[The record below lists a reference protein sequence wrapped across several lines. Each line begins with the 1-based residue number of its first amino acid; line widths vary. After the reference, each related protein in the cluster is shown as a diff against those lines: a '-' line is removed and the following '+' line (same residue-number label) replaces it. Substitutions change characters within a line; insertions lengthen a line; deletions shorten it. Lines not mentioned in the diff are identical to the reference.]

1 MPAASQTPLDEA
13 VRRWGHV
20 LLGLGLGGGLAAT
33 FVLVYVEPVFGLLVP
48 VSLLGCMAISFLI
61 RRPIVHLFLV
71 LCGFVLV
78 FNYEPGIEPSEVAF
92 GLYYMTYLASWFGYR
107 LFFSGEPFVFGV
119 VDKAVVLF
127 LIFITLGLGMTAV
140 FGGDAWI
147 AINEWRAVIVLG
159 FYFPVKEACARDP
172 RAIKAVLL
180 AFSFVALVLVIRTFG
195 RYYEALQDVEAL
207 YQIMQNRSRTGERLV
222 MMGLLG
228 STVFFLYYARTRYL
242 QVGLLSFVSIL
253 LAGLVIGQSRTI
265 WLASSLCLALMF
277 VLVSPREKI
286 RALLFVSAGTVMV
299 AGVAA
304 LVLDDF
310 FSTVLAGLGERV
322 VSIDGAASQDIS
334 LINRF
339 YEWRAVWD
347 ASKASLLVGHGFGVP
362 FHFFNVIYFFTESKT
377 FVHNGYLG
385 IFYRHGILGSG
396 LVAFIVVASFVRG
409 INLVRNTPNR
419 LDHAVA
425 LTCVLI
431 LLGLSIAMLT
441 EDVLLPAD
449 GAFASMVPIAL
460 LSSLTQ
466 RRPTYPAPQELA
478 LSSECA

>member
-1 MPAASQTPLDEA
+1 MPAASQISPSDGI
-13 VRRWGHV
+13 RRWGHV
-20 LLGLGLGGGLAAT
+20 LLGLGLGGGLTAT
-33 FVLVYVEPVFGLLVP
+33 FVLVCVEPVFGLLIP
-48 VSLLGCMAISFLI
+48 ISLLGCVAIGLLI
-61 RRPIVHLFLV
+61 RRPIAHLFLV

-78 FNYEPGIEPSEVAF
+78 FNYEPGIEPSEIAF

-107 LFFSGEPFVFGV
+107 LFFSREPFVFGS

-127 LIFITLGLGMTAV
+127 LVFITLGLGMTAV

-147 AINEWRAVIVLG
+147 AINEWRAVIILG
-159 FYFPVKEACARDP
+159 FYFPVKEACVKDS
-172 RAIKAVLL
+172 RATKAVLL
-180 AFSFVALVLVIRTFG
+180 AFSFVTLILVIRTFG

-228 STVFFLYYARTRYL
+228 ATVFSIYYARTRSL
-242 QVGLLSFVSIL
+242 QIALLSFVSIL
-253 LAGLVIGQSRTI
+253 LAGIVVGQSRTI

-277 VLVSPREKI
+277 LLVSPREKV
-286 RALLFVSAGTVMV
+286 RALLFVSAGTFIVV
-299 AGVAA
+299 AIAA

-310 FSTVLAGLGERV
+310 FSTVLTGLGERV
-322 VSIDGAASQDIS
+322 GSIDGAASQDIS

-339 YEWRAVWD
+339 YEWSAVWE

-385 IFYRHGILGSG
+385 ILYRHGILGFG
-396 LVAFIVVASFVRG
+396 LVAFIFLTSFVRG
-409 INLVRNTPNR
+409 ITLIRYTPNR

-425 LTCVLI
+425 LTCVLV
-431 LLGLSIAMLT
+431 LTGLAVAMLT

-466 RRPTYPAPQELA
+466 RRLICPGPPGIRPLV
-478 LSSECA
+478 